1 MFPSIKNEVISF
13 AGKWMQWETV
23 ILSALSQSQE
33 DEYCVFSHMW
43 FLVLYRYI
51 NHVCVYDMKVQ
62 RRPFYAEEEVWM
74 ERDQQHKRD
83 EYEQCE
89 IVFLCEHGI
98 IAIILH
104 VK

>member
-51 NHVCVYDMKVQ
+51 NHVCVYDMKDVF
-62 RRPFYAEEEVWM
+62 RGTKENKREGE
-74 ERDQQHKRD
+74 ERDD
-83 EYEQCE
+83 
-89 IVFLCEHGI
+89 I
-98 IAIILH
+98 IQFIL
-104 VK
+104 V

>member
-1 MFPSIKNEVISF
+1 MVFFMWNQLS
-13 AGKWMQWETV
+13 TV
-23 ILSALSQSQE
+23 NV
-33 DEYCVFSHMW
+33 YK
-43 FLVLYRYI
+43 
-51 NHVCVYDMKVQ
+51 CVYDMKVQ